1 MTTQY
6 NSKFDIAGLN
16 AIELCTELS
25 QRRDLEHLYKELP
38 NDLII
43 QPLAG
48 AKKFEINYDM
58 IHGDMIRIAI
68 QEPRIV
74 NNGLMS
80 VKLQLKGIMN
90 RNGDLVPGGNPL
102 SYGQSYLT
110 GFNSLNMLL
119 SDESLLA
126 VDWELLCRYEQ
137 WWNDQDSN
145 AIYRKGLA
153 TRRLYIGAAS
163 TKFLF
168 QFNLDVRSRPNGSAC
183 FGISS
188 DLAMRDVN
196 LLDYCGLPLNVVGTA
211 KAQRTGSR
219 LVEAATAIS
228 LPVRD

>member
-6 NSKFDIAGLN
+6 NSQLNIAGLN

-80 VKLQLKGIMN
+80 IKLQLKGIMD
-90 RNGDLVPGGNPL
+90 RNGDLVPGGKPL
-102 SYGQSYLT
+102 AYGQSYLT
-110 GFNSLNMLL
+110 GFNSLNMLI
-119 SDESLLA
+119 SDESLSA
-126 VDWELLCRYEQ
+126 VDWELLMRYEQ

-153 TRRLYIGAAS
+153 TRRLYIGAS
-163 TKFLF
+163 SVKFLF
-168 QFNLDVRSRPNGSAC
+168 QFNLDVRSRPDGTPC

-188 DLAMRDVN
+188 DLAMREVK
-196 LLDYCGLPLNVVGTA
+196 LLDYCGLPLNVVGAA
-211 KAQRTGSR
+211 KAQRTGSQ
-219 LVEAATAIS
+219 LIASAAAIS
-228 LPVRD
+228 LPNRA